1 MSSTTKSSPG
11 HAGRG
16 ISTNGNARN
25 WYVLLGGYR
34 FDTSHFETSRWGNK
48 HVYHPI
54 LCFRSRYRFQ
64 IASDIYSSRYRLT
77 HLVVYLIVLPLW
89 CQYCR
94 YCFWLFYHCD
104 VSTVDI
110 VWPKYLIMSSLPLW
124 RHNIVMMSQ
133 CKCTAASL

>member
-1 MSSTTKSSPG
+1 LFKIQQRNMYYSSCQGSFVAIGSMFKDVLHCILETL
-11 HAGRG
+11 
-16 ISTNGNARN
+16 AR
-25 WYVLLGGYR
+25 
-34 FDTSHFETSRWGNK
+34 K
-48 HVYHPI
+48 HLYHPI